1 MAALVKIEKFL
12 KIIGSAEDDFF
23 QLTFENEQT
32 TSINPHIKFK
42 KLYSKN
48 YYFQLN
54 ESELKELIK

>member
-42 KLYSKN
+42 KLSVIFSYQQSN
-48 YYFQLN
+48 YAP
-54 ESELKELIK
+54 